1 MIVLLPILRISCYCD
16 CLQRYLLC
24 ISYSI
29 WKQILYELLSNL
41 QKLGED
47 PRVISSS
54 FKVQFRHENDYIY
67 NGNG

>member
-1 MIVLLPILRISCYCD
+1 MIVLLLILRIPYYCD

-24 ISYSI
+24 ISYSV
-29 WKQILYELLSNL
+29 WNQILYELLSNS
-41 QKLGED
+41 QKLGKD
-47 PRVISSS
+47 SHVIRSS